1 MNRLIHVGFG
11 NIVNTDKIIAIV
23 SPESAPIK
31 RLVQKA
37 KETGLAIDATQGRR
51 TKIRP
56 GHGEQSDRVVCT
68 FTRDD
73 CGKST
78 GVVAGR

>member
-37 KETGLAIDATQGRR
+37 KETGLAIDSTQGRR
-51 TKIRP
+51 TKSVLVMENSQI
-56 GHGEQSDRVVCT
+56 VCT
-68 FTRDD
+68 FNRDD

>member
-37 KETGLAIDATQGRR
+37 KDTGTQDE
-51 TKIRP
+51 IRP
-56 GHGEQSDRVVCT
+56 GHGEQSDRAVCT

>member
-31 RLVQKA
+31 RDG
-37 KETGLAIDATQGRR
+37 TGNRCHTGTQDE
-51 TKIRP
+51 IRP
-56 GHGEQSDRVVCT
+56 GHGEQSDRAVCT